1 MMGLLCIAVVVG
13 MVIGVLS
20 GLLGIGGGTM
30 VIPVLRLGFGLST
43 IESAATSL
51 FTIVLTSLSGGVGH
65 IRNRTAHVGTGLIIG
80 LAGAC
85 FSPLGSMAST
95 YIGNLATLILE
106 AVIFLYIAF
115 TMFRKARRMAP
126 DTRKKAGGDT
136 HVHRASDVFG
146 PADRSAARDASGSAI
161 LAKEGDMPPEA
172 CEQEHLGHMNMHD
185 AMLAVFIGA
194 TAGFAAGMLGIGGG
208 FIIIPLSMMVFG
220 YSMNEASGTSLIAI
234 FPLSVSGTIAHAL
247 VGQVHF
253 PYGLAMAVGSIPG
266 AYLGAR
272 LSSHVPERRL
282 RYLFSFVLVL
292 VTGILVLN
300 EFGFLG

>member
-1 MMGLLCIAVVVG
+1 MGLLSVAAVVG
-13 MVIGVLS
+13 AVIGVLS

-95 YIGNLATLILE
+95 HIGNLATLLAE
-106 AVIFLYIAF
+106 AVIFLYIAIR
-115 TMFRKARRMAP
+115 MFRRARRIP
-126 DTRKKAGGDT
+126 SDAGREHDGGERIR
-136 HVHRASDVFG
+136 RAADVFK
-146 PADRSAARDASGSAI
+146 PADESAARDASGTAI
-161 LAKEGDMPPEA
+161 LAKDGRMEPEA
-172 CEQEHLGHMNMHD
+172 REREHLGRMD
-185 AMLAVFIGA
+185 ARDAVLAAFIGA

-208 FIIIPLSMMVFG
+208 FIIIPLSMAAFG

-234 FPLSVSGTIAHAL
+234 FPLSVAGTIAHAL
-247 VGQVHF
+247 AGQVHF
-253 PYGLAMAVGSIPG
+253 LYGLAMALGSIPG

-272 LSSHVPERRL
+272 LSCRVPEKSL
-282 RYLFSFVLVL
+282 RYLFSSVLVL